1 MPDTGGRQ
9 GGKVYPCP
17 RGPSPSVC
25 PFPCRVL
32 CSEHLEFSGCRIACQ
47 VTRMVATSSVPETL
61 ALLRVP
67 RVGEAWAEEA
77 HRAPG
82 PSQQPIS
89 LKETLSSPW
98 MQDIHIFPVSFCL
111 TFPWGFFLFSFYLSS
126 SLCPQ
131 FFPLSSHPHV
141 TSLAS

>member
-9 GGKVYPCP
+9 GGKAYPCP

-32 CSEHLEFSGCRIACQ
+32 CSERLEFSGCRIACQ

-61 ALLRVP
+61 ARLRVP

-82 PSQQPIS
+82 PSRQPIY

-98 MQDIHIFPVSFCL
+98 MEDIHIFPVSFYP
-111 TFPWGFFLFSFYLSS
+111 TFPWGFFLFSLYLSS
-126 SLCPQ
+126 SSVHS
-131 FFPLSSHPHV
+131 FFPSVPTPV
-141 TSLAS
+141 GTSL